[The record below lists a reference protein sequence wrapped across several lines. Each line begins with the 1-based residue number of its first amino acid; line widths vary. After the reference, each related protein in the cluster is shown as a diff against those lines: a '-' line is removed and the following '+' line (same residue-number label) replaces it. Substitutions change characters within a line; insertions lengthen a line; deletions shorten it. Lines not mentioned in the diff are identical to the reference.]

1 MKIVRK
7 EPSRVKIERTEMRK
21 VRPPLQN
28 LPVFIINGLVL
39 SYLGYD
45 DEMRQ
50 LLKLLSCNGHFYL
63 ERHGNILRGFLVE
76 QSDESKLKRIWQI
89 AAQIG

>member
-1 MKIVRK
+1 MN
-7 EPSRVKIERTEMRK
+7 K
-21 VRPPLQN
+21 VRPPLSN
-28 LPVFIINGLVL
+28 LPVFIINGVVL

-63 ERHGNILRGFLVE
+63 ERHGNILGGFLVI
-76 QSDESKLKRIWQI
+76 QSEESKLKRIW
-89 AAQIG
+89 